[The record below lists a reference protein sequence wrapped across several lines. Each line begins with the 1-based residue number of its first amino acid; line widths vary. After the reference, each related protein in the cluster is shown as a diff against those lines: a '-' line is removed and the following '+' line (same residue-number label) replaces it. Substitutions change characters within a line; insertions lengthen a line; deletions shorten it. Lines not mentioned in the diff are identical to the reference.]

1 MLVSPADARI
11 VEWARVRRYP
21 CLYHSEAG
29 LPAPCLKVHL
39 GQVTAFFHHG
49 CLVRLSLQ
57 VDGEL
62 IQDACEKL
70 QELLTACAG
79 VDAYLPQQPIR
90 YLPVRESCVC
100 RN

>member
-1 MLVSPADARI
+1 MLISQADARI
-11 VEWARVRRYP
+11 VEWARARHYP

-29 LPAPCLKVHL
+29 LPSPCLKVHL
-39 GQVTAFFHHG
+39 GQVAAFFHHG
-49 CLVRLSLQ
+49 RLARLSLQ

-70 QELLTACAG
+70 QELLAACAG
-79 VDAYLPQQPIR
+79 IDAYPPQQPIR
-90 YLPVRESCVC
+90 HLPVRESCFS